1 MDKHALTEKRESKIS
16 RQLNENNI
24 EMHYHPIHRHR
35 YWAIIQCK
43 TPTVRAVLSSLARTE
58 RIFTLLPLNTYRAEP
73 QKVYFI

>member
-35 YWAIIQCK
+35 YWAITQCK
-43 TPTVRAVLSSLARTE
+43 TPTVRAVQILCSVPWQE
-58 RIFTLLPLNTYRAEP
+58 
-73 QKVYFI
+73 QKEYLHCYL